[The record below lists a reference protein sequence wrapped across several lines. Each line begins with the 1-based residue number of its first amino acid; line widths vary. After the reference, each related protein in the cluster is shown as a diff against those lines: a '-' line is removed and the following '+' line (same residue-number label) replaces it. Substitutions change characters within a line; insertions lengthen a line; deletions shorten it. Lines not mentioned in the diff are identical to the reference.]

1 MYQFDEQTKAIMAMY
16 REYLI
21 DFDTVSIGFSGTL
34 NERLTVYSH
43 EVSDDSLI
51 FAHSVDFSTTD
62 VLVRASS
69 RSPQYDWMSNDDQT
83 PQDTPIGAFAGF
95 SNQVLPL
102 LPLIKPFF
110 LYSNGRIAYTF
121 TNSATSA
128 VTGGLLT
135 IARLKLVNPFDGKGY
150 QYGFSPK
157 K

>member
-1 MYQFDEQTKAIMAMY
+1 MYQYDEQTKAIMAKY
-16 REYLI
+16 REHLI
-21 DFDTVSIGFSGTL
+21 DFDTVLIGFSGTL

-43 EVSDDSLI
+43 EVSDDTLI
-51 FAHSVDFSTTD
+51 FALGVDFSTVD
-62 VLVRASS
+62 VLVRISS

-83 PQDTPIGAFAGF
+83 PQDTPIGAVAGF
-95 SNQVLPL
+95 SDQVLPM
-102 LPLIKPFF
+102 LPLVKPFF
-110 LYSNGRIAYTF
+110 LYGNGRIAFNF

-135 IARLKLVNPFDGKGY
+135 IARLKLVNPIDGIGY